1 MSGDVINFHATR
13 MVRREA
19 EATNDER
26 TDLGPSVDL
35 AVWLHDI
42 IIDGLRSGQFSS
54 HERGPSGALADL
66 LSRVIGSDFVA
77 IAEGHFELVYGC
89 DPYTFVARLAGH
101 KPKQFQP
108 A

>member
-77 IAEGHFELVYGC
+77 SQRPQRSRFE
-89 DPYTFVARLAGH
+89 TS
-101 KPKQFQP
+101 
-108 A
+108 